1 MKKGMACLL
10 ALVMALALT
19 ACTRTAQPQNGGDA
33 APTDPTVPAEPDAGY
48 NTGAGEVVQIKGF
61 RSIDIEWV
69 SGAVNVELYDGE
81 GIQLSETMMDGGDVA
96 LKMEWRVDE
105 DDNTLDIRSQPLT
118 VSASQKK
125 QLTVRLPRSTVL
137 HELNIDAVSADVSVD
152 LTEEDTLTLTELDVS
167 SVSGTVSV
175 HAANAGE
182 ISLETTSGAITGSVR
197 TDKLEADSVSGSI
210 DLALDIM
217 PTELEAETSS
227 GSIVMQ
233 LCDLSTLP
241 SPLPVEFKT
250 TSGKLSS
257 DVTFTT
263 VKDAA
268 WEFTLVSGPARP
280 RWGHWQPGTRRC
292 RCA

>member
-105 DDNTLDIRSQPLT
+105 DDNTLDIRSQPLK

-125 QLTVRLPRSTVL
+125 QLTVKLPSSTVL

-210 DLALDIM
+210 DLALETQ
-217 PTELEAETSS
+217 PKELEAET
-227 GSIVMQ
+227 
-233 LCDLSTLP
+233 
-241 SPLPVEFKT
+241 
-250 TSGKLSS
+250 TSGDITLTLARQPEAVAIDFHTVSGQLRS
-257 DVTFTT
+257 DVTNSP
-263 VKDAA
+263 DAPA
-268 WEFTLVSGPARP
+268 VWKLETVSGNADIFLM
-280 RWGHWQPGTRRC
+280 Q
-292 RCA
+292 

>member
-96 LKMEWRVDE
+96 LKMEWRGDE

-197 TDKLEADSVSGSI
+197 TDKLEADSVSGNI

-268 WEFTLVSGPARP
+268 WEFKTVSGNVELLTVR
-280 RWGHWQPGTRRC
+280 
-292 RCA
+292 

>member
-33 APTDPTVPAEPDAGY
+33 APADPTIPAEPDAGY

-210 DLALDIM
+210 GLTLETQPKELDVK
-217 PTELEAETSS
+217 S
-227 GSIVMQ
+227 GSGDI
-233 LCDLSTLP
+233 TLTEEFIRRTRDVGVPYRP
-241 SPLPVEFKT
+241 SLPT
-250 TSGKLSS
+250 PAG
-257 DVTFTT
+257 
-263 VKDAA
+263 AA
-268 WEFTLVSGPARP
+268 RDGFVRTMTAAGLL
-280 RWGHWQPGTRRC
+280 
-292 RCA
+292 

>member
-61 RSIDIEWV
+61 RSINIEWV

-81 GIQLSETMMDGGDVA
+81 GIQLSETMLDGGDVA

-125 QLTVRLPRSTVL
+125 QLTVKLPRSTVL

-182 ISLETTSGAITGSVR
+182 ISLETTSGDITLTLARQPEAVAIDFHT
-197 TDKLEADSVSGSI
+197 VSG
-210 DLALDIM
+210 
-217 PTELEAETSS
+217 
-227 GSIVMQ
+227 Q
-233 LCDLSTLP
+233 LR
-241 SPLPVEFKT
+241 
-250 TSGKLSS
+250 S
-257 DVTFTT
+257 DVTNSP
-263 VKDAA
+263 DAPA
-268 WEFTLVSGPARP
+268 VWKLETVSGNADIFLM
-280 RWGHWQPGTRRC
+280 Q
-292 RCA
+292 